1 MSGGRPRR
9 RPARLCSLVG
19 SRLRSQ
25 ALFRLAARA
34 AASSSPRRS
43 KPPDPSARNLRGRLR
58 RRMRRSCRGSAAFS
72 SRSRPRKLRYASRV
86 APQFD
91 RLVRKAC
98 GYELF
103 RCQIVVSSEAVDA
116 GATAI
121 RAPTRIY
128 VVLGHGPSQSRSE
141 GIGRRRS
148 WIAFS
153 TRPRA
158 VTASRRCTRA
168 ALAISSASLGFLTK
182 PIRRVL

>member
-43 KPPDPSARNLRGRLR
+43 KPPDPSARNLRRRLR

-72 SRSRPRKLRYASRV
+72 SRSRPRELRYASRV

-91 RLVRKAC
+91 RLVRKPC
-98 GYELF
+98 DYEIF

-121 RAPTRIY
+121 RAPARIY
-128 VVLGHGPSQSRSE
+128 VVLGHWRLSVAVRGN
-141 GIGRRRS
+141 
-148 WIAFS
+148 
-153 TRPRA
+153 RA
-158 VTASRRCTRA
+158 SPLVDCFLHEAASGDCFETLNTSGVSDQLRFAR
-168 ALAISSASLGFLTK
+168 L
-182 PIRRVL
+182 PN